1 MVAVEDAAA
10 ARSRSTFA
18 RSITPTVRP
27 AVPGQDGGRVM
38 RTVLPVALAI
48 VASHAAMADVVV
60 LKGATI
66 IDGTGRA
73 PQQNAV
79 LVLDGERI
87 LAVGAP
93 AKVKVPRRARVL
105 DLTGRTIMPGIIN
118 AHGHVGLVAGGQNR
132 ADAYT
137 RENVQPQ
144 LLQYER
150 YGVTSVLT
158 LGLNRDLVYE
168 LRDEQRRGAVPGA
181 SLFTAGRGIGAPDGA
196 PPVPVAPDQVYRP
209 TTPTEAVA
217 AVQETAAHKPDFVK
231 IWVDD
236 VFGKFPKMEPAV
248 FKAVI
253 EAAHAAGIKVASHVF
268 YLADAKAVIE
278 NGVDALAHSVRDQ
291 PVDDELVAMMK
302 KRGTFYVATL
312 NVDASFFALADDPA
326 LLDDPFLT
334 SALAPESV
342 QQFRSSE
349 YRAKVAA
356 DPNVPKA
363 RAALANGMRNLKTL
377 HDAGVH
383 LAFGTDSGA
392 NPARIPGWAEHRE
405 LELMVR
411 AGLSPMAALV
421 AATRGSASMLGA
433 SDRGTLQN
441 GKRADFIVLQANP
454 LEDIRNTRKLVSVW
468 HAGREIPAR
477 DVAAAAR

>member
-1 MVAVEDAAA
+1 MRKTLLVVFALMV
-10 ARSRSTFA
+10 S
-18 RSITPTVRP
+18 
-27 AVPGQDGGRVM
+27 
-38 RTVLPVALAI
+38 PV
-48 VASHAAMADVVV
+48 VSADVVV

-73 PQQNAV
+73 PQQNGV

-87 LAVGAP
+87 LAVGAS
-93 AKVKVPRRARVL
+93 AKVKVPRHARVL

-168 LRDEQRRGAVPGA
+168 LRDEQRRGALPGA
-181 SLFTAGRGIGAPDGA
+181 SLFTAGRGVGVPGGA
-196 PPVPVAPDQVYRP
+196 PPVPSAPDQVYRP
-209 TTPTEAVA
+209 KTAEEAVA
-217 AVQETAAHKPDFVK
+217 NVREAATHKPDFFK

-236 VFGKFPKMEPAV
+236 VFGRFPKMDPAV
-248 FKAVI
+248 FKATI
-253 EAAHAAGIKVASHVF
+253 EEAHRNGIRVASHVF
-268 YLADAKAVIE
+268 YLADAKELIGE
-278 NGVDALAHSVRDQ
+278 GVDALAHSIRDQ
-291 PVDDELVAMMK
+291 PVDSELIAQMK
-302 KRGTFYVATL
+302 KRGTYYVSTFT
-312 NVDASFFALADDPA
+312 VDESAFVLADHPA
-326 LLDDPFLT
+326 MLDDPFLAG
-334 SALAPESV
+334 ALSPESL
-342 QQFRSSE
+342 QQFRSPE
-349 YRAKVAA
+349 YRDKVKS
-356 DPNVPKA
+356 DPNVPKF

-377 HDAGVH
+377 HGAGV
-383 LAFGTDSGA
+383 LIAFGTDSGA

-405 LELMVR
+405 LELMVE
-411 AGLSPMAALV
+411 AGLKPMDVLV
-421 AATRGSASMLGA
+421 AATGGSAAMLGA

-477 DVAAAAR
+477 DLAAAAR

>member
-1 MVAVEDAAA
+1 MRKTLLVVFALMV
-10 ARSRSTFA
+10 S
-18 RSITPTVRP
+18 
-27 AVPGQDGGRVM
+27 
-38 RTVLPVALAI
+38 PVA
-48 VASHAAMADVVV
+48 SADVVV

-73 PQQNAV
+73 PQQNGV

-87 LAVGAP
+87 LAVGAS
-93 AKVKVPRRARVL
+93 AKVKVPRHARVL

-137 RENVQPQ
+137 RENVQAQ

-342 QQFRSSE
+342 QQFRSPE

-411 AGLSPMAALV
+411 AGLSPMDALV

-477 DVAAAAR
+477 DVAAAAP

>member
-1 MVAVEDAAA
+1 MSKTLLVVFALMV
-10 ARSRSTFA
+10 S
-18 RSITPTVRP
+18 
-27 AVPGQDGGRVM
+27 
-38 RTVLPVALAI
+38 PVA
-48 VASHAAMADVVV
+48 SADVVV

-73 PQQNAV
+73 PQQNAL

-87 LAVGAP
+87 LAVGASG
-93 AKVKVPRRARVL
+93 KVKVPRRARVL

-137 RENVQPQ
+137 RENVQAQ

-196 PPVPVAPDQVYRP
+196 PPVPLAPDQVYRP

-217 AVQETAAHKPDFVK
+217 DVQETAAHKPDFVK

-253 EAAHAAGIKVASHVF
+253 EAAHADGIKVASHVF

-278 NGVDALAHSVRDQ
+278 SGVDALAHSVRDQ

-342 QQFRSSE
+342 QQFRSPE

-392 NPARIPGWAEHRE
+392 NPTRIPGWAEHRE
-405 LELMVR
+405 LELMVS
-411 AGLSPMAALV
+411 AGLSPMDALV
-421 AATRGSASMLGA
+421 AATRGSASMLGV